1 MHFNFFLN
9 GAVEQQILYL
19 CIFVFLYFCI
29 FVFLYFCIHFLEELS
44 RRNVPLSMEQP
55 RKPNFLVL
63 LMWSHLSCQHY
74 SNFSAE
80 NKLATQRK
88 EFCWTRGFGRH
99 ESLEVIHKQAHNALQ
114 WSIYRI
120 GSSPLYQMKK
130 QISPCTLDW
139 WWFLAIFLCCF
150 VLQRSGADED
160 QTFWS
165 LLLVGI
171 GQLGVGRRERLIS
184 ISITVAIIIIMII
197 NVIIITIVTTIIT
210 IIGVGELGERERV
223 YLGKQKLFQLI
234 YQII

>member
-1 MHFNFFLN
+1 MQFSMFKSYFTLSVCVIDLPRNNFSDAFQFLPQWSSRSTDF
-9 GAVEQQILYL
+9 VFMYF

-29 FVFLYFCIHFLEELS
+29 FVFLYFCFLYLCIFVLVYFCIHFLEELS

-114 WSIYRI
+114 LDFKFHHFPNRNWNVSVRTEKKSNRF
-120 GSSPLYQMKK
+120 GSEYITKK
-130 QISPCTLDW
+130 VGPTLQIPKT
-139 WWFLAIFLCCF
+139 IF
-150 VLQRSGADED
+150 S
-160 QTFWS
+160 S
-165 LLLVGI
+165 
-171 GQLGVGRRERLIS
+171 S
-184 ISITVAIIIIMII
+184 
-197 NVIIITIVTTIIT
+197 
-210 IIGVGELGERERV
+210 
-223 YLGKQKLFQLI
+223 
-234 YQII
+234 

>member
-1 MHFNFFLN
+1 M
-9 GAVEQQILYL
+9 EQSNNRF
-19 CIFVFLYFCI
+19 CIYVFLYFCI
-29 FVFLYFCIHFLEELS
+29 FVFLYLCIFVLVYFCIHFLEELS

-130 QISPCTLDW
+130 QMHSGLVVA
-139 WWFLAIFLCCF
+139 FLAISCV
-150 VLQRSGADED
+150 VLFSRDLELMKIKH
-160 QTFWS
+160 F
-165 LLLVGI
+165 
-171 GQLGVGRRERLIS
+171 GVC
-184 ISITVAIIIIMII
+184 
-197 NVIIITIVTTIIT
+197 
-210 IIGVGELGERERV
+210 
-223 YLGKQKLFQLI
+223 Y
-234 YQII
+234 

>member
-1 MHFNFFLN
+1 
-9 GAVEQQILYL
+9 
-19 CIFVFLYFCI
+19 
-29 FVFLYFCIHFLEELS
+29 
-44 RRNVPLSMEQP
+44 
-55 RKPNFLVL
+55 
-63 LMWSHLSCQHY
+63 MWSHLSCQHY

-130 QISPCTLDW
+130 QMHSGLVVA
-139 WWFLAIFLCCF
+139 FLAIFLCCF

-165 LLLVGI
+165 LEFVISWNRSTGSREEGEINLDQHHRSHHYNHDHQRHYNHHRHHHHHHHRSRWAG
-171 GQLGVGRRERLIS
+171 RERESLS
-184 ISITVAIIIIMII
+184 WQTKAFPTNLSD
-197 NVIIITIVTTIIT
+197 N
-210 IIGVGELGERERV
+210 L
-223 YLGKQKLFQLI
+223 KSK
-234 YQII
+234 

>member
-1 MHFNFFLN
+1 MLRRFYSTNRNRFSSRN
-9 GAVEQQILYL
+9 GRENSSSLY
-19 CIFVFLYFCI
+19 
-29 FVFLYFCIHFLEELS
+29 
-44 RRNVPLSMEQP
+44 
-55 RKPNFLVL
+55 
-63 LMWSHLSCQHY
+63 CQTRCGQLQFTVV
-74 SNFSAE
+74 SNEKA
-80 NKLATQRK
+80 
-88 EFCWTRGFGRH
+88 
-99 ESLEVIHKQAHNALQ
+99 NAL
-114 WSIYRI
+114 WI
-120 GSSPLYQMKK
+120 GGGVS
-130 QISPCTLDW
+130 CN
-139 WWFLAIFLCCF
+139 FLCCF
-150 VLQRSGADED
+150 VQQRSGADED